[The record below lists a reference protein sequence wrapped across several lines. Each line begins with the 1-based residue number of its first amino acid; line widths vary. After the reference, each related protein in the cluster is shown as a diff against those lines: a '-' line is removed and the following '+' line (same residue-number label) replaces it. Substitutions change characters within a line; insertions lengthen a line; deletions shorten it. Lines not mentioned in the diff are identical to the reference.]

1 MTFDLLPGIDH
12 KGLSKL
18 KVSTAIPASD
28 VLLFINTTGSDMA
41 VEWSAWSS
49 SSSWCW
55 SSC

>member
-41 VEWSAWSS
+41 VE
-49 SSSWCW
+49 
-55 SSC
+55 